1 MKILLISDNHGYSDE
16 NIINHAKQVDEV
28 WHAGDWLNNDL
39 WDELNSVCVSVIGV
53 YGNIDG
59 LEVKQNCP
67 IVQKFT
73 RQGMKIFMTHIAGKP
88 GRYKAEVKKE
98 ALEFGANIFVCGH
111 SHMLTV
117 QYDKICSWLHL
128 NPGAVGLHG
137 FHNVRTALK
146 FEINEGKIENLNVI
160 EWKRRH

>member
-1 MKILLISDNHGYSDE
+1 MKILLISDNHGYSDK

-39 WDELNSVCVSVIGV
+39 WNELNSVCGSVIGV

-59 LEVKQNCP
+59 VDVKLNCP

-73 RQGMKIFMTHIAGKP
+73 REGMKIFMTHIAGKP
-88 GRYKAEVKKE
+88 GRYKAEVKNE
-98 ALEFGANIFVCGH
+98 ALKYGSNIFVCGH
-111 SHMLTV
+111 SHMLLV
-117 QYDKICSWLHL
+117 QFDKTCSWLHL

-137 FHNVRTALK
+137 FHKVRTALK
-146 FEINEGKIENLNVI
+146 FEINHGKIENMNVI
-160 EWKRRH
+160 EWQRGN